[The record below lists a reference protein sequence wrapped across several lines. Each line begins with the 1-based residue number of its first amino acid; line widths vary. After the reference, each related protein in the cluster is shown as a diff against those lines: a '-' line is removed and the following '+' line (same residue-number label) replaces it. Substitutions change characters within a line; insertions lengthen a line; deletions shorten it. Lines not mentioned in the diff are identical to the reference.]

1 MGYST
6 QEVIGR
12 SCFDYFHPD
21 EIPFARSVHGRGV
34 QMDKAAVLNY
44 CRIRGKYGNWI
55 GCECV
60 FTVVYD
66 VLVAATSIYRRGMK
80 SQSKSTPYLS

>member
-1 MGYST
+1 
-6 QEVIGR
+6 
-12 SCFDYFHPD
+12 
-21 EIPFARSVHGRGV
+21 
-34 QMDKAAVLNY
+34 MDKAAVLNY

-66 VLVAATSIYRRGMK
+66 VLVGCTSIYRRGMK
-80 SQSKSTPYLS
+80 SQSEQSSALEIEHLVEFTDSSRRTSR